1 VKSASVQGRLEGR
14 SLLGHAAVV
23 VVDADEWHAVLRE
36 AVGWLY
42 FKSLGSIVDQ
52 VYLYGLG
59 SARGCAS
66 AGTEKVV
73 PRASPGTGVALNGTQ
88 KKEQALLRARRLEFS
103 AKTLTSNLK
112 RYTNGRVKAAPA
124 VAKPDALLALL
135 TACERV

>member
-1 VKSASVQGRLEGR
+1 
-14 SLLGHAAVV
+14 V

-42 FKSLGSIVDQ
+42 FKSLGSICDH
-52 VYLYGLG
+52 VYLFGLG
-59 SARGCAS
+59 KGKQS
-66 AGTEKVV
+66 AGTEQVV
-73 PRASPGTGVALNGTQ
+73 PRARPGSLPAPLNGTR
-88 KKEQALLRARRLEFS
+88 KKEQALLNARRLVFS

-112 RYTNGRVKAAPA
+112 RYTNGRVKSAPA